1 MPESTP
7 STQSSRHP
15 VDEYRPFS
23 KLVLFGIQHV
33 LVMAAAP
40 ISSVFIVSA
49 ALDLSTSLTA
59 NLLAAAFVLSG
70 IGSLLQSL
78 GPWKIGVRL
87 PFVMLPGGAPV
98 ILFIAIAE
106 EHGVQTAVG
115 AVIIT
120 SVFYLVI
127 LPVFARLLK
136 YFPAL
141 VIGVMIVIVGVN
153 LVKISGQLVTG
164 RPGTPEFGDPRNL
177 LLGLS
182 TIFFTILFYWL
193 FTGVMRQ
200 VAVMLGFIAGTALAF
215 ILGATS
221 FGETAVGGLVHAPQP
236 FPFGLPEF
244 SLLASLPLL
253 IYSFASMAET
263 TGQTV
268 INGQAVGKE
277 IVPRRDAPKTIRAE
291 ALTSLTGGIF
301 GTPLMVCSGENIGI
315 VRVTGIRSRFVTVAA
330 GILLI
335 LIGFFAPVTAAI
347 TAIPAAVV
355 GGTAVLVFGVVTVL
369 GVQMLHRA
377 GLDDHTN
384 TFIVGAALSI
394 GFLPVLIPGMYE
406 AFPTNARILLESGV
420 AIGTLTA
427 VLLNAVFNHLRPRF
441 YGSAGGSPDSA
452 RALPRDGGGPNGSAA
467 NGSRGDDAPEPAG
480 TTTPSDRELELEAE
494 R

>member
-1 MPESTP
+1 MSVPTQP
-7 STQSSRHP
+7 STSQRHP
-15 VDEYRPFS
+15 VDEYRPFGR
-23 KLVLFGIQHV
+23 LVLFGVQHV

-49 ALDLSTSLTA
+49 SLGLSTGLTA

-78 GPWKIGVRL
+78 GPWKIGVKL

-115 AVIIT
+115 AVIMT
-120 SVFYLVI
+120 SIFYLVI
-127 LPVFARLLK
+127 LPLFARLLK
-136 YFPAL
+136 FFPPL

-153 LVKISGQLVTG
+153 LVKISGLLITG
-164 RPGTPEFGDPRNL
+164 QPGTPEFGDTRNL
-177 LLGLS
+177 LLGLA
-182 TIFFTILFYWL
+182 TIGFTVAAFWL
-193 FTGVMRQ
+193 FNGFARQ
-200 VAVMLGFIAGTALAF
+200 IAVMIGFLAGTALA
-215 ILGATS
+215 IALGATE
-221 FGETAVGGLVHAPQP
+221 FGDTATGTLVHAPQP
-236 FPFGLPEF
+236 FPFGMPEF
-244 SLLASLPLL
+244 SLFASIPLL

-268 INGQAVGKE
+268 INGEAVGKK
-277 IVPRRDAPKTIRAE
+277 IVTRRDAPKAIRAE

-315 VRVTGIRSRFVTVAA
+315 VRVTGVRSRYVTVAA
-330 GILLI
+330 GVILI
-335 LIGFFAPVTAAI
+335 LVGFVAPITAAI
-347 TAIPAAVV
+347 TAIPSAVV

-377 GLDDHTN
+377 AVDDTTN

-394 GFLPVLIPGMYE
+394 GFLPVLIPEMYA
-406 AFPTNARILLESGV
+406 AFPANARILLESGV
-420 AIGTLTA
+420 AMGTLTA
-427 VLLNAVFNHLRPRF
+427 VLLNALFHHLRPKL
-441 YGSAGGSPDSA
+441 YGPPAATGIPSHNGGPVPDGQHTTAAPLPTEPVHA
-452 RALPRDGGGPNGSAA
+452 RTGDATERDG
-467 NGSRGDDAPEPAG
+467 
-480 TTTPSDRELELEAE
+480 E

>member
-1 MPESTP
+1 M
-7 STQSSRHP
+7 SSPPTTTTRHP
-15 VDEYRPFS
+15 IDEHRPLN
-23 KLVLFGIQHV
+23 KMLLFGVQHV

-49 ALDLSTSLTA
+49 ALDLTPRLTA

-98 ILFIAIAE
+98 ILFIAIAG
-106 EHGVQTAVG
+106 EHGAPTAVG

-153 LVKISGQLVTG
+153 LVKISGHLITG
-164 RPGTPEFGDPRNL
+164 RPGEEGFGDPLNI
-177 LLGLS
+177 LLGMA
-182 TIFFTILFYWL
+182 TIGFTILFFWL

-200 VAVMLGFIAGTALAF
+200 IAVMLGFIAGTALAF
-215 ILGATS
+215 VLGATS
-221 FGETAVGGLVHAPQP
+221 FDDAAATGLVQAPQP

-268 INGQAVGKE
+268 INGEAVGKK

-315 VRVTGIRSRFVTVAA
+315 VRVTGVRSRASET
-330 GILLI
+330 
-335 LIGFFAPVTAAI
+335 
-347 TAIPAAVV
+347 
-355 GGTAVLVFGVVTVL
+355 
-369 GVQMLHRA
+369 
-377 GLDDHTN
+377 GL
-384 TFIVGAALSI
+384 
-394 GFLPVLIPGMYE
+394 
-406 AFPTNARILLESGV
+406 
-420 AIGTLTA
+420 
-427 VLLNAVFNHLRPRF
+427 
-441 YGSAGGSPDSA
+441 
-452 RALPRDGGGPNGSAA
+452 
-467 NGSRGDDAPEPAG
+467 
-480 TTTPSDRELELEAE
+480 
-494 R
+494 

>member
-1 MPESTP
+1 MSVPTQSTP
-7 STQSSRHP
+7 AVRHP

-23 KLVLFGIQHV
+23 KLVLFGLQHV

-49 ALDLSTSLTA
+49 ALDLSTGLTA

-78 GPWKIGVRL
+78 GPWKIGVKL

-98 ILFIAIAE
+98 ILFIAIAD

-115 AVIIT
+115 AVIMT

-127 LPVFARLLK
+127 LPLFARLLK
-136 YFPAL
+136 YFPPL

-153 LVKISGQLVTG
+153 LVKISGFLITG
-164 RPGTPEFGDPRNL
+164 RPDSPEFGDMRNL
-177 LLGLS
+177 LLGLA
-182 TIFFTILFYWL
+182 TIGFTVAAFWL
-193 FTGVMRQ
+193 FTGVIRQ
-200 VAVMLGFIAGTALAF
+200 IAVMIGFLAGAALAVA
-215 ILGATS
+215 LGATE
-221 FGETAVGGLVHAPQP
+221 FGDTAGGALVQAPQP
-236 FPFGLPEF
+236 FPFGMPEF
-244 SLLASLPLL
+244 SLFASLPLL

-268 INGQAVGKE
+268 INGEAVGKD

-315 VRVTGIRSRFVTVAA
+315 VRVTGVRSRYVTVAA
-330 GILLI
+330 GVILI
-335 LIGFFAPVTAAI
+335 LVGFFAPFTAAI
-347 TAIPAAVV
+347 TAIPSAVV

-377 GLDDHTN
+377 AVDDHTN

-394 GFLPVLIPGMYE
+394 GFLPVLIPDMYT

-420 AIGTLTA
+420 AMGTLTA
-427 VLLNAVFNHLRPRF
+427 VLLNAVFHHLRPKL
-441 YGSAGGSPDSA
+441 YGPQAGPDTTGVPSHDGGPVPDGQHATAAPLPTETVHA
-452 RALPRDGGGPNGSAA
+452 RAGHATEQDG
-467 NGSRGDDAPEPAG
+467 
-480 TTTPSDRELELEAE
+480 E

>member
-1 MPESTP
+1 MST
-7 STQSSRHP
+7 STLSPLHP

-23 KLVLFGIQHV
+23 KLALFGVQHV

-49 ALDLSTSLTA
+49 TLNLSTELTA

-78 GPWKIGVRL
+78 GPWKIGVKL

-98 ILFIAIAE
+98 ILFIAIAQ
-106 EHGVQTAVG
+106 EHGTQTAVG

-127 LPVFARLLK
+127 LPVFTRLLK

-153 LVKISGQLVTG
+153 LVKISGQLITG
-164 RPGTPEFGDPRNL
+164 RPDSPEFGDPRNL
-177 LLGLS
+177 MLGLV
-182 TIFFTILFYWL
+182 TIGFTIAFFWL
-193 FTGVMRQ
+193 FTGVLRQ
-200 VAVMLGFIAGTALAF
+200 IAVMLGFIAGTALAF
-215 ILGATS
+215 VLGATE
-221 FGETAVGGLVHAPQP
+221 FGQAATGGLLHAPQP
-236 FPFGLPEF
+236 FPFGIPEF
-244 SLLASLPLL
+244 SLMASIPLL

-268 INGQAVGKE
+268 INGEAVGKK
-277 IVPRRDAPKTIRAE
+277 IVTRRDAPKTIRAE

-315 VRVTGIRSRFVTVAA
+315 VRVTGVRSRYVTVVA
-330 GILLI
+330 GVILI
-335 LIGFFAPVTAAI
+335 LIGFLAPIAATI
-347 TAIPAAVV
+347 TAIPSAVV
-355 GGTAVLVFGVVTVL
+355 GGTAVLVFGVVMVL

-377 GLDDHTN
+377 ALDDHTN
-384 TFIVGAALSI
+384 TFIVGAALAI
-394 GFLPVLIPGMYE
+394 GLLPVLIPGMYA

-420 AIGTLTA
+420 AVGTLTA
-427 VLLNAVFNHLRPRF
+427 VVLNAVFHHLRPRL
-441 YGSAGGSPDSA
+441 YGPPHGPSDPSSH
-452 RALPRDGGGPNGSAA
+452 LPRDSGST
-467 NGSRGDDAPEPAG
+467 SDDHGRAPGRTGESTAEPA
-480 TTTPSDRELELEAE
+480 PALQIRALELDGE

>member
-1 MPESTP
+1 M
-7 STQSSRHP
+7 SSPPTTEPTRHP
-15 VDEYRPFS
+15 VDEYRPLS
-23 KLVLFGIQHV
+23 KMLLFGAQHV

-49 ALDLSTSLTA
+49 ALDLTPALTA
-59 NLLAAAFVLSG
+59 KLLAAAFLLSG
-70 IGSLLQSL
+70 VGSLLQSL
-78 GPWKIGVRL
+78 GPWNIGVRL

-98 ILFIAIAE
+98 ILFVAIAG
-106 EHGVQTAVG
+106 EHGAPTAVG

-153 LVKISGQLVTG
+153 LVKISGHLITG
-164 RPGTPEFGDPRNL
+164 RPGTEGFGDPQNI
-177 LLGLS
+177 LLGMA
-182 TIFFTILFYWL
+182 TIAFTVLFFWL
-193 FTGVMRQ
+193 FTGVLRQ
-200 VAVMLGFIAGTALAF
+200 IAVMLGFVAGTVLAF
-215 ILGATS
+215 ALGATD
-221 FGETAVGGLVHAPQP
+221 FTASDAVLQAPQP

-244 SLLASLPLL
+244 SLLASLPLI

-268 INGQAVGKE
+268 INAEAVGKQ
-277 IVPRRDAPKTIRAE
+277 IVPRRDAPRAIRAE

-315 VRVTGIRSRFVTVAA
+315 VRVTGVRSRFVTVAA
-330 GILLI
+330 GVMLI
-335 LIGFFAPVTAAI
+335 LIGLFAPITTAI

-377 GLDDHTN
+377 AVEDHTN
-384 TFIVGAALSI
+384 TFIVSAALAI
-394 GFLPVLIPGMYE
+394 GFLPVLIPNMYE

-427 VLLNAVFNHLRPRF
+427 VLLNAVFHHLRPRL
-441 YGSAGGSPDSA
+441 YRTPAVTPAPERTLPSSGAGSPEGNGHRESPVVAHAEDS
-452 RALPRDGGGPNGSAA
+452 GG
-467 NGSRGDDAPEPAG
+467 R
-480 TTTPSDRELELEAE
+480 R
-494 R
+494 